1 MTNLISLE
9 ELLEIKQKDRT
20 ILLSNRL
27 FERLFLEK
35 ENDEV
40 LTVVFDDQAEPMS
53 EELREQRQ
61 KLFDEQV
68 VQNNSDQVSLQVPE
82 PELLGI
88 ERAQLQDCEKTS
100 VVTLIGQ
107 RSFKVTCYFVNF
119 LRNFS
124 KVRDAMF
131 DWQVIY
137 LEAYLSTLDASL
149 VIVITE
155 KDLI

>member
-53 EELREQRQ
+53 EELREQR
-61 KLFDEQV
+61 
-68 VQNNSDQVSLQVPE
+68 
-82 PELLGI
+82 
-88 ERAQLQDCEKTS
+88 
-100 VVTLIGQ
+100 
-107 RSFKVTCYFVNF
+107 
-119 LRNFS
+119 
-124 KVRDAMF
+124 
-131 DWQVIY
+131 
-137 LEAYLSTLDASL
+137 
-149 VIVITE
+149 
-155 KDLI
+155 